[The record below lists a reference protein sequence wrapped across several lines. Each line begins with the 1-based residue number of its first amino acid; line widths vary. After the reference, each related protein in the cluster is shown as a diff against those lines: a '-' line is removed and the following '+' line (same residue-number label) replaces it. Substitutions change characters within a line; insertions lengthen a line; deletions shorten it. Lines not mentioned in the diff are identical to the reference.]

1 MEDATARPPS
11 GEKRTAL
18 IVPLPHWANCIRLLE
33 LPRVICSCGTGKAVP
48 ISIGKWNAAVGETV
62 EAPGIAMVGVIV
74 AMPGGGMDGV
84 TVRTPDGPQ
93 PAWLK
98 PSSNKGNPTPAP
110 VGILLALH
118 AEPVLLQWFLHNILL
133 FKPKFWEYC
142 MKHMDD
148 IYS

>member
-33 LPRVICSCGTGKAVP
+33 LPRVICSCGMGKAVP

-62 EAPGIAMVGVIV
+62 EAPGIAMVGAIV
-74 AMPGGGMDGV
+74 AMPGSGMDGV

-98 PSSNKGNPTPAP
+98 PSSNKANATAIQSQLLLVFFLVCMRSLFFCSDFSKIHSSLNPSSGST
-110 VGILLALH
+110 V
-118 AEPVLLQWFLHNILL
+118 
-133 FKPKFWEYC
+133 
-142 MKHMDD
+142 
-148 IYS
+148 